1 MKELLPETPM
11 SVSELTGKI
20 KYIIESNALLNNI
33 WVKGEIYNL
42 TYHSSGHIYFTL
54 KDEGSV
60 ISAVFFKYAN
70 RNLKFRL
77 EEGMSILAL
86 GSITV
91 FNKRGSYQINISS
104 VKLHGEGEL
113 QQYIENLRKK
123 LHAEGVFNEE
133 LKKALPFL
141 PKRLG
146 VVTSPTGAALK
157 DIIKVALR
165 RYSNIEII
173 VAPALVQGEGAE
185 ATIVRGIEELNKP
198 EHEIDLIIAGR
209 GGGSFEDLLPFNM
222 EPVVRAFF
230 NSRVP
235 IISAVGHQID
245 HPLSDDAADVFAP
258 TPSAAAEIAIPVK
271 NELSGEVNYL
281 LTRMESA
288 LNQYT
293 EKYRRTLENIESKK
307 IFHDPFE
314 LINYREM
321 QLLDLEKTMTLG
333 MKETL
338 ALKRQ
343 NFLQVPDI
351 NKSIKSI
358 IVAGQHRYNLQIQAL
373 EKLSPL
379 NIMKRGY
386 SLAIDERGEVIK
398 SANDLDINDEFN
410 IRFTDGEIRASVI
423 GKKEEERLEEK
434 Q

>member
-1 MKELLPETPM
+1 MTFM

-20 KYIIESNALLNNI
+20 KNIIENNALLNNI

-70 RNLKFRL
+70 KNLKFRL

-104 VKLHGEGEL
+104 VRLHGEGEL
-113 QQYIENLRKK
+113 QQSIDKLRKK

-133 LKKALPFL
+133 FKKALPFL

-146 VVTSPTGAALK
+146 IVTSPTGAAVK

-173 VAPALVQGEGAE
+173 IAPALVQGEGAE

-198 EHEIDLIIAGR
+198 EHKIDLIIAGR
-209 GGGSFEDLLPFNM
+209 GGGSFEDLLPFNT

-258 TPSAAAEIAIPVK
+258 TPSAAAEIAIPLK
-271 NELSGEVNYL
+271 DELSEEVDYL
-281 LTRMESA
+281 LTRMENA
-288 LNQYT
+288 LIQRT
-293 EKYRRTLENIESKK
+293 ERYRQRVETVENKK
-307 IFHDPFE
+307 IFQDPFQ

-321 QLLDLEKTMTLG
+321 QLTDVEKNMTLG
-333 MKETL
+333 MKDTIS
-338 ALKRQ
+338 LKKQ
-343 NFLQVPDI
+343 NFLKISDI
-351 NKSIKSI
+351 NKSMASI
-358 IVAGQHRYNLQIQAL
+358 ITERKHRYSLQIQAL

-386 SLAIDERGEVIK
+386 SLVMDDNGTVIK
-398 SANDLDINDEFN
+398 SANNLKINDEFN
-410 IRFTDGEIRASVI
+410 IKFTDGEIRASVI
-423 GKKEEERLEEK
+423 KNRGEGA
-434 Q
+434 

>member
-1 MKELLPETPM
+1 MTFM

-20 KYIIESNALLNNI
+20 KNIIENNALLNNI

-70 RNLKFRL
+70 KNLKFRL

-104 VKLHGEGEL
+104 VRLHGEGEL
-113 QQYIENLRKK
+113 QQSIDKLRKK

-133 LKKALPFL
+133 FKKALPFL

-146 VVTSPTGAALK
+146 IVTSPTGAAVK

-173 VAPALVQGEGAE
+173 IAPALVQGEGAE

-198 EHEIDLIIAGR
+198 EHKIDLIIAGR
-209 GGGSFEDLLPFNM
+209 GGGSFEDLLPFNT

-245 HPLSDDAADVFAP
+245 HPLSDDAADIFAP
-258 TPSAAAEIAIPVK
+258 TPSAAAEIAIPLK
-271 NELSGEVNYL
+271 DELAEEVNYL
-281 LTRMESA
+281 LTRMENA
-288 LNQYT
+288 LIQRT
-293 EKYRRTLENIESKK
+293 ERYRQRVETVENKK
-307 IFHDPFE
+307 IFQDPFQ

-321 QLLDLEKTMTLG
+321 QLTDVEKNMTLG
-333 MKETL
+333 MKDTIS
-338 ALKRQ
+338 LKKQ
-343 NFLQVPDI
+343 NFLKISDI
-351 NKSIKSI
+351 NKSMASI
-358 IVAGQHRYNLQIQAL
+358 ITERKHRYSLQIQAL

-386 SLAIDERGEVIK
+386 SLVMDDNGTVIK
-398 SANDLDINDEFN
+398 SANNLKINDEFN
-410 IRFTDGEIRASVI
+410 IKFTDGEIRASVI
-423 GKKEEERLEEK
+423 KNRGEGA
-434 Q
+434 